1 MNISFRSTSS
11 ILLAVLFSA
20 TTSQYVQAGVG
31 CCSMSYKLCDVS
43 WCGSSI
49 SECENCGGD
58 AFIFLEDGE
67 RSSCLSRWS
76 SCTNTLNACCGGA
89 MCTPISPSY
98 SQCLP
103 GSDDSPIVAPTSAPP
118 IVAPI
123 AVTTSAP
130 TNPPTSPP
138 TSSPIVVPTRS
149 PTNPP
154 SIAPIVAPTNPR
166 TSAPSIAPIV
176 APPNPKSG
184 SRCGC
189 LPCTK
194 QVLDYLADGYS
205 CESRIDWVVSNMG
218 LTESDACKVVGG
230 NEYPAVCGACDCDND
245 SSNPIPTP
253 TNQLL
258 APVSDLMTGK
268 ATFYD
273 GAESENAC
281 GFIDIPKVSFPF
293 GFSTAIGGGMFAE
306 GYGCGAC
313 FEVSCVGAFGDN
325 PNCICNGEDSIIVQ
339 ATDQCPECEP
349 NHFDLNTNAFAN
361 IVGSVDVAGTCGT
374 IETAFRRVS
383 CEFDRN
389 IKIRSK
395 SGTSGW
401 WYGLHV
407 DDVAGYGAI
416 SSIKLREAGRRQ
428 AGQDEFDIV
437 CDKSSGPSFWL
448 CQIPNRQIFA
458 PLDVSLTDS
467 AGRMMVEINVI
478 TNLSGDQ
485 EFDFG
490 NNFDSFNTN
499 DSPPQPVAPN
509 PTPKP
514 SLIPEPVIQPTPSPT
529 PTSPTTP
536 SPPVPDGILLS
547 TDKAMNAWDVFLGL
561 DFMTHVNSL
570 SPPDFALVAS

>member
-1 MNISFRSTSS
+1 MHKIRIFVEQFLSIQNFTISLSTKILYIMNISYRSTSS
-11 ILLAVLFSA
+11 ILLAILFSA
-20 TTSQYVQAGVG
+20 TIGQHVQAGVG

-67 RSSCLSRWS
+67 RSRCLSRWS
-76 SCTNTLNACCGGA
+76 SCTYNLNACCDGA
-89 MCTPISPSY
+89 TCTEISPFY

-103 GSDDSPIVAPTSAPP
+103 SDGSPIV
-118 IVAPI
+118 
-123 AVTTSAP
+123 VTTPAP
-130 TNPPTSPP
+130 TNPPTSPS
-138 TSSPIVVPTRS
+138 TIAPIVAHTRS
-149 PTNPP
+149 PTNTP
-154 SIAPIVAPTNPR
+154 SI
-166 TSAPSIAPIV
+166 S
-176 APPNPKSG
+176 
-184 SRCGC
+184 
-189 LPCTK
+189 L
-194 QVLDYLADGYS
+194 Y
-205 CESRIDWVVSNMG
+205 
-218 LTESDACKVVGG
+218 
-230 NEYPAVCGACDCDND
+230 
-245 SSNPIPTP
+245 
-253 TNQLL
+253 
-258 APVSDLMTGK
+258 DLMNGK
-268 ATFYD
+268 ATFYG
-273 GAESENAC
+273 GAESGNAC
-281 GFIDIPKVSFPF
+281 GYIDLPKVSFPY
-293 GFSTAIGGGMFAE
+293 GFSVAIGGETFDE

-325 PNCICNGEDSIIVQ
+325 PDCLCNGEDSVIVQ

-361 IVGSVDVAGTCGT
+361 IVGSVDMAGTCGI

-383 CEFDRN
+383 CNFDGN

-407 DDVAGYGAI
+407 DDIAGYGAI
-416 SSIKLREAGRRQ
+416 STIKLREAGRRQ
-428 AGQDEFDIV
+428 VGQDEFDIV